1 MLFLVLYFLNSFVPL
16 FVSCCAIETE
26 RRWLFVQCSAM
37 QTLNSDELSYLKT
50 FLFYSSSFFVLCTR
64 FYSPILYLS
73 INNKS
78 CLFCYIIIVFGLCF
92 VLFLDCVL
100 FCFVFVCLLVG
111 LDFVLCFSFFC
122 FLSSFLLSAGCYYN
136 NIVIVLPC
144 VVL

>member
-100 FCFVFVCLLVG
+100 FCFVLFLFVCWLGWILFFAFLSFAFFLL
-111 LDFVLCFSFFC
+111 FC
-122 FLSSFLLSAGCYYN
+122 FLLV
-136 NIVIVLPC
+136 VIITI
-144 VVL
+144 